1 MNLRYRW
8 SHPTCRE
15 KGWKCDEICFVFT
28 HTLTMQKRSVFVGST
43 PEDSDERR
51 GETNINWVRG
61 LGRPCPLLA
70 LLFVYTYIIYIYVI
84 NNNIFNFCKRKER
97 EKKLVEDAVEPT
109 SKGGGLCD
117 CVPGGGW
124 RAPHHFLLSKV
135 LFITLIGTHFLI
147 HFISVLLPARVFY

>member
-70 LLFVYTYIIYIYVI
+70 LLFVYTYIIYIYMLLI
-84 NNNIFNFCKRKER
+84 IIFLTFVK
-97 EKKLVEDAVEPT
+97 EKKE
-109 SKGGGLCD
+109 KKNW
-117 CVPGGGW
+117 W
-124 RAPHHFLLSKV
+124 RMPWN
-135 LFITLIGTHFLI
+135 
-147 HFISVLLPARVFY
+147 LLPKEEDCESVSQEEADVHRTIFCFLKFCLLLWLGPTF